1 MLGYSTNGS
10 ETVTMRDVDEE
21 HSKTIRVE
29 ITRRRVK
36 DRDVM
41 MMGRTK
47 TNGNLYSICYPEG
60 MVKTRVCIMRDGSRR
75 N

>member
-1 MLGYSTNGS
+1 M
-10 ETVTMRDVDEE
+10 TMRDVDEE

-29 ITRRRVK
+29 ITRKRVK

-47 TNGNLYSICYPEG
+47 TNGNLYSIRHLEG
-60 MVKTRVCIMRDGSRR
+60 MVKNEGLH
-75 N
+75 NA